1 MAIRSVPSIDQLIQA
16 NRQINR
22 SLRVYTSKR
31 RKSLFYFCDPEGK
44 EVKAVPVQFPQIIT
58 AENVHDPL
66 NLHKGQSSFKFK
78 ERPFFIRV
86 YGDPDGP
93 SFEAYLTRDEVN
105 LVLGK
110 DSEYDANIARLYAML
125 NVASGGPVIAN
136 AYVLSGESG
145 VRLNYN
151 WLTAF
156 AVQYYRIN
164 PEKHKEWGIESDKE
178 LLERRVRE
186 IEIDRE
192 RKIPASQM
200 Q

>member
-1 MAIRSVPSIDQLIQA
+1 MAIRSVPSIDELIQA

-22 SLRVYTSKR
+22 NLRVYTSKR
-31 RKSLFYFCDPEGK
+31 KKAIFYLCDSEGK
-44 EVKAVPVQFPQIIT
+44 EVKAVPVQFPEIIT

-86 YGDPDGP
+86 FDP
-93 SFEAYLTRDEVN
+93 SFEAYLNNSEVK
-105 LVLGK
+105 LILGK
-110 DSEYDANIARLYAML
+110 DFEYDANIARLYAML
-125 NVASGGPVIAN
+125 KVASGGPGIAN
-136 AYVLSGESG
+136 AYVLSGETG
-145 VRLNYN
+145 VRLDYN

-178 LLERRVRE
+178 LLERRVKKIEMERE
-186 IEIDRE
+186 QS
-192 RKIPASQM
+192 IPALPVQ
-200 Q
+200 